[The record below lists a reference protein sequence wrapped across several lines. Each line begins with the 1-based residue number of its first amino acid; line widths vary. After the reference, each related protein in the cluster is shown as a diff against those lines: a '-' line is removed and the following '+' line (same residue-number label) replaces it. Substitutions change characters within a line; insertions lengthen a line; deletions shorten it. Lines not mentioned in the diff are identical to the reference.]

1 MTENVVGNAVIKAS
15 VDSTGVDAGVERVG
29 KSLDGMAARA
39 KAAAGQASQ
48 AVGSVGTGGEGAA
61 DKLDRTTQRI
71 IGQIERVTAAARAGG
86 RDTAAYFESIGQARG
101 ANLDALRPY
110 LDQLKQ
116 AETLQRG
123 AGVSAAQMANNLR
136 MVGPQITDIV
146 TQLAGGQAPLQ
157 VFIQQGGQLKDIFGG
172 IAPAARALGT
182 AVLGLINPITVSA
195 AALVGLAAAYKL
207 GADES
212 VAFERALVMSGNSVG
227 RTSGQLQDMAKSVSG
242 IAGTQHNAAAA
253 IAELSGSTRIAGDNL
268 QSFATTA
275 VLLDRTLGQTFA
287 ESRKQLEELAK
298 SPAEAS
304 LKLNDQYNYLTAAV
318 YRQIKAL
325 EESGR
330 AGEAAALA
338 QRAFFDEAASRA
350 KTLDDQ
356 LGYIARTWRDIK
368 GEVLGVV
375 DAIAQIG
382 RPSTT
387 EAQINAIRQS
397 IAAARAVQDRSS
409 GGGLLDAGVSFL
421 AGQRAQNLQGELD
434 ALERRL
440 QRESEVVEAQEA
452 GNRARKAG
460 IEWERQLG
468 ELVDQDTKREN
479 ERYQIVIKGL
489 AAGKDTVQINQALA
503 QYEKL
508 NAKKTSSGGKTLE
521 QQQAEDYAKIIG
533 ELNQVQ
539 EKYRA
544 EVENVSEAEKVLA
557 KARNEGK
564 LQDLP
569 AEYRKVIEAK
579 AADLEATRALQDAE
593 KRRFDALV
601 AQINVDV
608 ASAEKNADTN
618 ETLRKQL
625 ADLES
630 STKKLGATKRQLL
643 EIEQQDIDLKIQSA
657 EIDLKLAEIAG
668 KSTIELQTQIT
679 LLRQLKDA
687 RTVAFDRQR
696 YLDTEKAA
704 EEAAKHEQEAFKKS
718 AEEINRGLT
727 DSLFR
732 AAESGKNVFE
742 TLRTSIEGMFN
753 NLVLKPVVKAI
764 FDPISGEIATIVN
777 GVVGGVK
784 TAAAGSSGLQ
794 SLGNFGGA
802 LSGGSKILSWLGT
815 GGSGLS
821 IYSLGSTLALPSI
834 GAGALGSGL
843 ITSSGSGILLGSGT
857 GLSAAAAGGGTG
869 LSLAAG
875 GASIG
880 GGALGSGITAG
891 AGTAAGAG
899 SATGLAAIPGWGWAA
914 AAAVL
919 AASLLGG
926 GGGAPK
932 GGGSVTFGSS
942 GLMPDATRLF
952 GPNSADELL
961 TNATSN
967 LYSTFKTVAEQF
979 GGSADK
985 IRIALGFDTDPGGK
999 ASNRIASYVE
1009 TALGQVPFLQAG
1021 RDVGRDEAT
1030 LKSELQIEGS
1040 RVMLAA
1046 LQNADLKQGFND
1058 IFSRLDPATAS
1069 PDAIESLLQLA
1080 ATLRDVGENAKQLPG
1095 VMGSVAELSATAREA
1110 LVGFA
1115 GGLDA
1120 FVQNQ
1125 AGYYQNFYS
1134 VQERASQ
1141 SQKNLTTAFQSLGI
1155 AFEQVDTRGEFRN
1168 LVEGL
1173 DLTDTAQAALYGGL
1187 LKLQQPLSEWI
1198 TATDELAKS
1207 SKDAADALT
1216 RQNLETRRGDLNTQI
1231 SDLTATYGDLS
1242 KSLDALENPARTVAQ
1257 RFLDLGQEIGNLDTE
1272 MRRILGTA
1280 GVSLTDQLS
1289 AAVNSRAGVFGA
1301 QLSLQDTRNST
1312 IVQQF
1317 LDGGD
1322 KQGAVDF
1329 LTTMFDY
1336 LIAAIPTADN
1346 PGDFANR
1353 AASVL
1358 TQRENIR
1365 ASITTESAQT
1375 ELDLT
1380 RTARELRITGL
1391 ETEIENL
1398 RTMAG
1403 VADDISRTLVD
1414 LRTGSLSALSP
1425 TDQLAVARTNFDAIL
1440 AGARGGDVKALQQ
1453 LTGAG
1458 TGLLT
1463 EAQSFFASGGDY
1475 AGTFDQVTNALD
1487 AVGMQLANVPTQ
1499 LSVAQ
1504 ESLTAL
1510 QGTKDAAVTT
1520 ATNSGNILTGL
1531 TTIDTALGT
1540 ALTNKDSTLVTLTTA
1555 INAQITAW
1563 NIERD
1568 ALRAEFDTVRD
1579 AYRELVDDLE
1589 TVTGDLSRLAGNA
1602 NLAAAAAA

>member
-1 MTENVVGNAVIKAS
+1 MTENVVGNAVIKAA
-15 VDSTGVDAGVERVG
+15 VDSTGVEAGVERVG

-48 AVGSVGTGGEGAA
+48 SVGGMGAGA
-61 DKLDRTTQRI
+61 DAAAEKLDRNTQRMI
-71 IGQIERVTAAARAGG
+71 AQIQRVTAAAQAGG
-86 RDTAAYFESIGQARG
+86 RDTAAFFENRAAQIG
-101 ANLDALRPY
+101 ANVDALRPY
-110 LDQLKQ
+110 LDQLTKAQ
-116 AETLQRG
+116 SLHG
-123 AGVSAAQMANNLR
+123 AVGVSAAQMANNMR

-157 VFIQQGGQLKDIFGG
+157 VFIQQGGQLRDIFGG

-182 AVLGLINPITVSA
+182 AVLGLINPITVGA
-195 AALVGLAAAYKL
+195 AAVVGLAAAYKL
-207 GADES
+207 GADEA

-227 RTSGQLQDMAKSVSG
+227 RTAGQLQDMAKSVSG

-253 IAELSGSTRIAGDNL
+253 IAELSGSTKIAGDNL

-338 QRAFFDEAASRA
+338 QRAFFDEAAARA

-421 AGQRAQNLQGELD
+421 AGQRAQSLQGELD

-440 QRESEVVEAQEA
+440 QRETEVVEAQEA

-479 ERYQIVIKGL
+479 ERYQIVVKGL
-489 AAGKDTVQINQALA
+489 AAGKDTVAINQALA
-503 QYEKL
+503 QFDKL
-508 NAKKTSSGGKTLE
+508 HAKKSTGTGGKTLE

-544 EVENVSEAEKVLA
+544 EVENVSEAEKILA

-564 LQDLP
+564 LQGLR
-569 AEYRKVIEAK
+569 AEYLKVIEAK
-579 AADLEATRALQDAE
+579 AADIETTRALQEAE

-608 ASAEKNADTN
+608 TAAEKTADTN
-618 ETLRKQL
+618 ESLRKQL
-625 ADLES
+625 SDLET
-630 STKKLGATKRQLL
+630 STRKLGATKAQVL
-643 EIEQQDIDLKIQSA
+643 EIEQQDLDLKIESA
-657 EIDLKLAEIAG
+657 EIDLRLAEIAG
-668 KSTIELQTQIT
+668 KSTAALQTQVD

-687 RTVAFDRQR
+687 RAAAYGKQQVLDAEQAGYETLKRQQ
-696 YLDTEKAA
+696 
-704 EEAAKHEQEAFKKS
+704 EAAQKS
-718 AEEINRGLT
+718 ADEINRALT

-732 AAESGKNVFE
+732 AAENGKDAFQ
-742 TLRTSIEGMFN
+742 TLRDSIRGMFN
-753 NLVLKPVVKAI
+753 NMVLKPVVQAA
-764 FDPISGEIATIVN
+764 FAPISGAIGGATQ
-777 GVVGGVK
+777 GV
-784 TAAAGSSGLQ
+784 TSAFGSSLV
-794 SLGNFGGA
+794 
-802 LSGGSKILSWLGT
+802 GSS
-815 GGSGLS
+815 
-821 IYSLGSTLALPSI
+821 
-834 GAGALGSGL
+834 AG
-843 ITSSGSGILLGSGT
+843 
-857 GLSAAAAGGGTG
+857 
-869 LSLAAG
+869 
-875 GASIG
+875 
-880 GGALGSGITAG
+880 
-891 AGTAAGAG
+891 
-899 SATGLAAIPGWGWAA
+899 
-914 AAAVL
+914 
-919 AASLLGG
+919 SLLGG
-926 GGGAPK
+926 GSSLFAGGISNIGANFAFSGLGQSLGLSTAAVPEAMIAAELTSAGSIAATIGAAVPWIAAAYALYSIFSGPGGAPK
-932 GGGSVTFGSS
+932 VGGSATANLA
-942 GLMPDATRLF
+942 GLLPDATRLF
-952 GPNSADELL
+952 TPSGADTQLGGTVTQL
-961 TNATSN
+961 VSSVNKLAT
-967 LYSTFKTVAEQF
+967 TF
-979 GGSADK
+979 GGSAQNL
-985 IRIALGFDTDPGGK
+985 RIGLGFDTDPGGQ

-1009 TALGQVPFLQAG
+1009 TALGKVPFLQTG
-1021 RDVGRDEAT
+1021 RDVGRDESVLKAELAT
-1030 LKSELQIEGS
+1030 EGK

-1046 LQNADLKQGFND
+1046 LQASDLQNGFQD
-1058 IFSRLDPATAS
+1058 IFSRLDPATAA
-1069 PDAIESLLQLA
+1069 PEAIDALVELA
-1080 ATLRDVGENAKQLPG
+1080 TKLNDLGEAAKQLPG

-1141 SQKNLTTAFQSLGI
+1141 SQKNLTTAFQALGI
-1155 AFEQVDTRGEFRN
+1155 AFDQVDTRGEFRN
-1168 LVEGL
+1168 LIEGL

-1187 LKLQQPLSEWI
+1187 LKLQQPLSDWI
-1198 TATDELAKS
+1198 TATDDLAQS
-1207 SKDAADALT
+1207 SRDAADAIS
-1216 RQNLETRRGDLNTQI
+1216 RQALETRRGDLNTQI

-1242 KSLDALENPARTVAQ
+1242 KSLDQLENPARTVAQ
-1257 RFLDLGQEIGNLDTE
+1257 RFIDLGTEISNLDTE
-1272 MRRILGTA
+1272 MGRILGT
-1280 GVSLTDQLS
+1280 GGLSLVDQLS

-1329 LTTMFDY
+1329 LTTMFDW

-1346 PGDFANR
+1346 PAEMASR
-1353 AASVL
+1353 ATAVL
-1358 TQRENIR
+1358 TQRSNIQ
-1365 ASITTESAQT
+1365 ASITTDSAQT
-1375 ELDLT
+1375 EIDRI

-1403 VADDISRTLVD
+1403 VADDIARTLTD

-1425 TDQLAVARTNFDAIL
+1425 IDQLAAARGNFDAIL
-1440 AGARGGDVKALQQ
+1440 TGAQAGNVKSLQQ
-1453 LTGAG
+1453 LTGAA
-1458 TGLLT
+1458 TGYLQ

-1475 AGTFDQVTNALD
+1475 AGTFDSVTNALD
-1487 AVGMQLANVPTQ
+1487 AVGMSLADVPTQ

-1504 ESLTAL
+1504 DQLTEL
-1510 QGTKDAAVTT
+1510 RNTKDSSATT
-1520 ATNSGNILTGL
+1520 ATNTTDILTGL
-1531 TTIDTALGT
+1531 GTIETALGT
-1540 ALTNKDSTLVTLTTA
+1540 ALTNKDSTIVTLTTA

-1563 NIERD
+1563 NGERD
-1568 ALRAEFDTVRD
+1568 ALRGEFETVRL
-1579 AYRELVDDLE
+1579 AYQELVDDLDQ
-1589 TVTGDLSRLAGNA
+1589 VTRDLARLAGDA
-1602 NLAAAAAA
+1602 NLTAAQNG